1 MTLKYATSR
10 SSRIKVHSANR
21 KPTDGFLSN
30 FLSPTLYLSSY
41 SRYLMRKS
49 CDLHLSRFK
58 VIQGQRSCCQSYL
71 TCIVSSI
78 VSLTVFEIFHAEVMW
93 HKSKTVHGYPRSK
106 FMMEIDNPWVISY
119 SILSTSSSYLSPFF
133 EIFDVQFLS
142 PWTRTVQD
150 HPRAMVMVLIGSP
163 LVVSY
168 MTSIVSNLVS
178 ATTF

>member
-1 MTLKYATSR
+1 
-10 SSRIKVHSANR
+10 
-21 KPTDGFLSN
+21 
-30 FLSPTLYLSSY
+30 
-41 SRYLMRKS
+41 
-49 CDLHLSRFK
+49 
-58 VIQGQRSCCQSYL
+58 
-71 TCIVSSI
+71 
-78 VSLTVFEIFHAEVMW
+78 
-93 HKSKTVHGYPRSK
+93 
-106 FMMEIDNPWVISY
+106 MMEIDNPWVISY